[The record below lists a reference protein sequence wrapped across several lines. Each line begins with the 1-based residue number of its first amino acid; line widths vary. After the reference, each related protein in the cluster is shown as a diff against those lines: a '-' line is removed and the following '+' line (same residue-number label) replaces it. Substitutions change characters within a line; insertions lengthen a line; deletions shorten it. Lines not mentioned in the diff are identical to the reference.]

1 MMRRCLVLIALLA
14 VASVAACSKPAPP
27 ITVGEGMVTVVN
39 QTEQDWTD
47 VLITVNDHFRGFV
60 KVLKAEGRANA
71 PLTQFTTGHGQRWT
85 TGTLVRRKR
94 SCLGMKG
101 FGPQA
106 FPTTTTSRGVTMRAR
121 CAVVM

>member
-1 MMRRCLVLIALLA
+1 MMRRSLVLFALLA
-14 VASVAACSKPAPP
+14 FAGVAACSKPDPP

-85 TGTLVRRKR
+85 TGTLVRTIDVTARNADGTDVKLTWGREERK
-94 SCLGMKG
+94 
-101 FGPQA
+101 P
-106 FPTTTTSRGVTMRAR
+106 
-121 CAVVM
+121 